1 MDILRE
7 SDLVLVAVLP
17 KARDYEIAR
26 MLGWYRIPLKSAPKM
41 LFVDFLALYQPKST
55 VEHEFGVV
63 SSYARVRG
71 HELVL
76 RKDLFRDEPNHPRAN
91 EEYFKLAL
99 GPLQSLQPPVEAHG
113 WKRLT
118 FLYTTGKH
126 LLGAKVLSDLV
137 VRDTERQQLWHSI
150 REHAEKGHQYAE
162 DGRSLE
168 AFSIDIS
175 PEMLFFIDGMT
186 KP

>member
-1 MDILRE
+1 MENLRE

-55 VEHEFGVV
+55 VEHEFGIV

-71 HELVL
+71 HELVQ
-76 RKDLFRDEPNHPRAN
+76 RKDLFRDEQNHPRAN

-99 GPLQSLQPPVEAHG
+99 GPLQLLDPPVEAKN

-118 FLYTTGKH
+118 FLYTTGKY
-126 LLGAKVLSDLV
+126 LLGARDLSDLV
-137 VRDTERQQLWHSI
+137 VRDAERQQLWHSI
-150 REHAEKGHQYAE
+150 REHAEKAQQYSE
-162 DGRSLE
+162 SE
-168 AFSIDIS
+168 PFSITIT

-186 KP
+186 NR